1 MQRDHR
7 GIHWPF
13 RRNETKRKRYTV
25 WSVVDD
31 PRQCYEVYSM
41 HKKLKKFKSCCCRRR
56 FYYIAAYLC
65 TSFAEFLLDC
75 LRTYVPSVRLL
86 TTYRSAFLGSFKI
99 LVTSLNLYPFSTR
112 NSYTRGLQAFDIF
125 RETFLCI
132 EMILTEMCHRSSSAL
147 RTRFHRGNDILK
159 VYHYQ
164 VNHYTRK
171 KESDERKRIQRH
183 DFSGS
188 SRKSS
193 MVSFSFHSFT
203 LVFIRVHPSN
213 ERTIPILAFRVHR
226 VPSSAYIRFTS
237 KKIHSFGEK
246 ENEMME

>member
-1 MQRDHR
+1 
-7 GIHWPF
+7 
-13 RRNETKRKRYTV
+13 
-25 WSVVDD
+25 
-31 PRQCYEVYSM
+31 
-41 HKKLKKFKSCCCRRR
+41 
-56 FYYIAAYLC
+56 
-65 TSFAEFLLDC
+65 
-75 LRTYVPSVRLL
+75 
-86 TTYRSAFLGSFKI
+86 
-99 LVTSLNLYPFSTR
+99 
-112 NSYTRGLQAFDIF
+112 
-125 RETFLCI
+125 
-132 EMILTEMCHRSSSAL
+132 MCHRSSSAL

-237 KKIHSFGEK
+237 KKNSFIWRKRKWNDGIISYEIGLLPNSVLCQWK
-246 ENEMME
+246 QSFLLLLSDKILMIRWNYAKKGTRSC

>member
-75 LRTYVPSVRLL
+75 LRTHVPSVRLL

-99 LVTSLNLYPFSTR
+99 LVTSLNLYPFQLETATLVDYKLS
-112 NSYTRGLQAFDIF
+112 
-125 RETFLCI
+125 TFL
-132 EMILTEMCHRSSSAL
+132 
-147 RTRFHRGNDILK
+147 
-159 VYHYQ
+159 
-164 VNHYTRK
+164 
-171 KESDERKRIQRH
+171 
-183 DFSGS
+183 
-188 SRKSS
+188 
-193 MVSFSFHSFT
+193 
-203 LVFIRVHPSN
+203 
-213 ERTIPILAFRVHR
+213 
-226 VPSSAYIRFTS
+226 
-237 KKIHSFGEK
+237 EK
-246 ENEMME
+246 HFCV